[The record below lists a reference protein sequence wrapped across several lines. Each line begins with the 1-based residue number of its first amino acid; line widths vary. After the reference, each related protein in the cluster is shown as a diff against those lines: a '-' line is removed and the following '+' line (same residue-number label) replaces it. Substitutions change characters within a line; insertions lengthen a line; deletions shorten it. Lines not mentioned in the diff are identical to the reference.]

1 MPMAPTNGGRIIGT
15 RTTAEKTPLPAKS
28 YLCEIQ
34 ASGTATRRQSEVV
47 PSAMRTLLASPSA

>member
-15 RTTAEKTPLPAKS
+15 STSAEKSALPGKS

-34 ASGTATRRQSEVV
+34 ASGRAMAMASSVV
-47 PSAMRTLLASPSA
+47 PAAMAKLFARPSA